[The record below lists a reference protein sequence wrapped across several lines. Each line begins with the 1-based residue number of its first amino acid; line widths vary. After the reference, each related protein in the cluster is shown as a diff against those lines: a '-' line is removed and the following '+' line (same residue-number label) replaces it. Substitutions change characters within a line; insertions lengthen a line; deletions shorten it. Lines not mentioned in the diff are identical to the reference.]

1 MPKVTKEF
9 DKLQY
14 DKQYRKD
21 HYKQIT
27 VVLDKET
34 AQKVAD
40 ASSKENISKSQYIK
54 TAVLEK
60 LNRL

>member
-1 MPKVTKEF
+1 MPKLTKEF
-9 DKLQY
+9 NKIEY
-14 DKQYRKD
+14 DKQYRKQ

-27 VVLDKET
+27 VAFDKET

-40 ASSKENISKSQYIK
+40 ASAKDNVSKSQYIK